1 MKRARN
7 QTGSVVLDK
16 RINTWNFF
24 WWEDGK
30 RRSKK
35 IGSMREYPTKASAWR
50 AAKALRHWL
59 ENEVNLNYTAPTVKA
74 LVEQYRQEKMPQRAS
89 TRRGYETWLHNHIIP
104 KWGECELTDLQARPV
119 ELWLESLN
127 LAPKSKVH
135 IRGLIHVLWDYA
147 MWRGDIPTARNPMEL
162 VRVKDA
168 SWRVRKMRSLTV
180 DQFQLLLEAIG
191 GDICFRMMLLL
202 AVSLGLRISEVLGLR
217 WKDVDWFGKT
227 VRIERGV
234 VKQIVDN
241 VKSSCSARTM
251 ACADE
256 LLDVLAVWR
265 QTAQFSQAEDWV
277 FASAYKLGRQPFS
290 YTFVWENLGNAALK
304 AGIGHVSS
312 HTFRHTHRTWL
323 DSVGTTLGV
332 QQKLMRHADI
342 RTTMNI
348 YGDAATSDM
357 RNAHEKVVRLALP
370 QRERQVQ
377 RQVG

>member
-1 MKRARN
+1 MKRARI

-16 RINTWNFF
+16 RIRTWNFF

-35 IGSMREYPTKASAWR
+35 IGSKREYPTKASAWR
-50 AAKALRHWL
+50 AAKALRQMA
-59 ENEVNLNYTAPTVKA
+59 EDQVKISSGAPTVRT
-74 LVEQYRQEKMPQRAS
+74 LVDQYRQEKMPQRAS
-89 TRRGYETWLHNHIIP
+89 TRRGYETWLSNHLIP
-104 KWGECELTDLQARPV
+104 EWGDCKLTDLQARPV
-119 ELWLESLN
+119 ELWLDSLA

-162 VRVKDA
+162 VSVKDA
-168 SWRVRKMRSLTV
+168 SQRVRKTRSLTV
-180 DQFQLLLEAIG
+180 EQFQLLLEAIG
-191 GDICFRMMLLL
+191 GDVCLRMMFLL
-202 AVSLGLRISEVLGLR
+202 AVSLGLRISEVLGLK

-256 LLDVLAVWR
+256 LLDVFALWR
-265 QTAQFSQAEDWV
+265 QTTQFSQADDWV
-277 FASAYKLGRQPFS
+277 FASAYKLGRQPLS

-342 RTTMNI
+342 RTTMNV
-348 YGDAATSDM
+348 YGDATTADM
-357 RNAHEKVVRLALP
+357 RHAHEKVVRLALP
-370 QRERQVQ
+370 QV
-377 RQVG
+377 